1 MAGQAQRYNLAYLH
15 KVGKHNSIPS
25 FMNATFKLS
34 ILSILML
41 FIIQAGFAQSK
52 TKSKP
57 ATKEVYVCLP
67 CGNDCDK
74 EEFTQPGECMQ
85 CKMKLVKK
93 SSITFKNIEPTAIC
107 AYIKTHPNT
116 ILLDV
121 RTKEEFEGKTD
132 PNYGTLTN
140 AINIPVQEL
149 EGRLSGIASYKKKDI
164 IVFCSHSHRSPQAS
178 YILTQ
183 HGFKKVTNMLGGMSV
198 MKDNRCVKH

>member
-1 MAGQAQRYNLAYLH
+1 MAA
-15 KVGKHNSIPS
+15 I
-25 FMNATFKLS
+25 FKFS
-34 ILSILML
+34 ILYVL
-41 FIIQAGFAQSK
+41 FPCTTQTGFSQSNS
-52 TKSKP
+52 SKKVI
-57 ATKEVYVCLP
+57 AKEVYVCLP
-67 CGNDCDK
+67 FGNDCDK
-74 EEFTQPGECMQ
+74 EEFTQPCECIQ

-93 SSITFKNIEPTAIC
+93 SSITFKNIETTAIC

-132 PNYGTLTN
+132 PNYGKLIN

-164 IVFCSHSHRSPQAS
+164 IVFCSHSYRSPKAS

-198 MKDNRCVKH
+198 MKNNRCVKH